1 MATDTAGA
9 IIKTHQESMVIPMD
23 KDSQIIVTPEKIKPF
38 LKRADAE
45 QTDVLYRLSHHVI
58 RGCAPAEKTT
68 GQAQVLELLEEGN
81 NRQRMLI
88 IQAAFHMVRRS
99 KMQDTFP
106 ILK

>member
-58 RGCAPAEKTT
+58 RGCAPAEKST
-68 GQAQVLELLEEGN
+68 GKAQILEIMEEGD
-81 NRQRMLI
+81 NRQRLLI

-99 KMQDTFP
+99 KIQNTFP